1 VKEEIPPALSGERLD
16 RVVAMTAGITRAL
29 ASTLV
34 DDGAVRV
41 DGTTVR
47 NKTRRV
53 RSGQVVEVDL
63 PAMEAAPAVAAD
75 ETVEIEVVHADEDVI
90 VIDKPPH
97 LVVHPGAG
105 NDSGTLVGGLLAR
118 YPEIADVGDPDRPG
132 IVHRLDAGT
141 SGLLVVA
148 RSARAYDSLVDQLQ
162 QRDVEREYVAV
173 VLGHIETNAGII
185 DAPIGRSGG
194 DRTRMAVTAD
204 GREARTRYTVERR
217 FTEPA
222 PMSLA
227 VCRLETGR
235 THQIRVH
242 LAAIGHPV
250 AGDVRYG
257 GTRPALSIDRPF
269 LHARRLSFDHPADG
283 RRVEFQS
290 ALPADL
296 QSFLDGLA

>member
-1 VKEEIPPALSGERLD
+1 MKEEIPPALSGERLD
-16 RVVAMTAGITRAL
+16 RVVAMTTGVTRAL
-29 ASTLV
+29 ASELV

-41 DGTTVR
+41 DGATVR

-53 RSGQVVEVDL
+53 RAGQVLEVDV
-63 PAMEAAPAVAAD
+63 PDVAEAPAVAAD
-75 ETVEIEVVHADEDVI
+75 ESIEFEVVHADEDV
-90 VIDKPPH
+90 VVVDKPPH

-105 NDSGTLVGGLLAR
+105 NDAGTLVSGLLAR
-118 YPEIADVGDPDRPG
+118 YPDIAAVGAPDRPG

-148 RSARAYDSLVDQLQ
+148 RSTAAYDSLVDQLQ
-162 QRDVEREYVAV
+162 QRDVEREYIAV

-217 FTEPA
+217 FTEPV
-222 PMSLA
+222 PMSL
-227 VCRLETGR
+227 VICRLETGR

-250 AGDVRYG
+250 AGDNRYG
-257 GTRPALSIDRPF
+257 GTRPALSIERPF
-269 LHARRLSFDHPADG
+269 LHARRLAFEHPTSG
-283 RRVEFQS
+283 EQMTFES
-290 ALPADL
+290 ALPTDL
-296 QSFLDGLA
+296 QTFLDGLS